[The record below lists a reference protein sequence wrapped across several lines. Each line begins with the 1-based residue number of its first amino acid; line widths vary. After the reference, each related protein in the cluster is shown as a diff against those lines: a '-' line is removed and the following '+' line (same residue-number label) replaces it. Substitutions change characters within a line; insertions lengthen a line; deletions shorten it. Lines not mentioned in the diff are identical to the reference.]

1 LEATL
6 SDVQG
11 VIDYRVGSSIT
22 TAIVGDEALSQEN
35 STVNKVR
42 GTKGKNRAAENDDS
56 EADRPPVSH
65 FFCFLLECC
74 VVFEMFLVE

>member
-1 LEATL
+1 MEATL

-42 GTKGKNRAAENDDS
+42 GTKGNNRAAENDDS
-56 EADRPPVSH
+56 ESDRPPVSH
-65 FFCFLLECC
+65 FFCFFVGVLCS
-74 VVFEMFLVE
+74 V